1 MKNWKNIFFKK
12 KNDQIDKFQETKS
25 TRNQNQKILKKKFNK
40 LKHKALYID
49 AEHEEII
56 DAFNDAKS
64 EFISA
69 IFHYC
74 SERKIH
80 PPLSDNKESDSPIA
94 DKPETSE
101 EMKDLY
107 REVVKATHPDKTKNL
122 EDDEIEE
129 RTELYQEAV
138 LGKQKGDYWGMFKAA
153 LELGVPMKNLS
164 FEYLEELEQT
174 ISDMEQK
181 TNIMKND
188 LMYKWFYCDKEARE
202 NIFEQLTKN
211 QEKYE

>member
-12 KNDQIDKFQETKS
+12 RNDQIDKFQQTKS

-56 DAFNDAKS
+56 DIFNDAKS

-69 IFHYC
+69 IFNYC

-80 PPLSDNKESDSPIA
+80 PPLSDNKKPDNPIA
-94 DKPETSE
+94 EKPETSE

-164 FEYLEELEQT
+164 FECLEELEQT
-174 ISDMEQK
+174 ISEMEQK
-181 TNIMKND
+181 TNVMKND
-188 LMYKWFYCDKEARE
+188 LMYKWFYCDKESRE